1 MHREPS
7 TSTQAGRARP
17 VRGWLLALT
26 VIILMA
32 AAVAIGPRLL
42 APPAP
47 TPPCVE
53 TRLTL
58 GSAQFVVRPLAR
70 EADGSIKVPPDTPG
84 VAYQIERAPD
94 YVLILSPATVGAGW
108 QEALSAGA
116 DATLVEANCNSTT
129 YRLAAPQPAPPDMAA
144 FLAQP
149 PAGLTIIVPN
159 SPTTAGYVVTGE
171 LAEGLIK
178 AFDTPQPGSARR
190 LAEVSLLTSAASA
203 DGTTVEVSVSIVN
216 AGATPF
222 ELAADDVA
230 LTPDNSPPL
239 AAVKTEPAL
248 PHAFQPG
255 RAETITFTFPR
266 PLAHEATLKVM
277 DAEFILSDF

>member
-1 MHREPS
+1 MRREPS
-7 TSTQAGRARP
+7 KPTPTGRPRAI
-17 VRGWLLALT
+17 RGWLLALT

-32 AAVAIGPRLL
+32 AVVAIGPRLL

-47 TPPCVE
+47 TPPCIE
-53 TRLTL
+53 TTLTL
-58 GSAQFVVRPLAR
+58 GTAKFAVRPLAR
-70 EADGSIKVPPDTPG
+70 EADGSINVPADTPG
-84 VAYQIERAPD
+84 LAYQIEGVPD
-94 YVLILSPATVGAGW
+94 YVLALSPAAVSASLKD
-108 QEALSAGA
+108 EISAGA
-116 DATLVEANCNSTT
+116 DAMLVQANCNSTT
-129 YRLAAPQPAPPDMAA
+129 FRVSAPQPAPPDMAA

-149 PAGLTIIVPN
+149 PAGLTIIVPG

-178 AFDTPQPGSARR
+178 AFDTPQPGSGRR

-203 DGTTVEVSVSIVN
+203 DGTTVQVSVSIVN

-239 AAVKTEPAL
+239 AAVKTEPVL

-266 PLAHEATLKVM
+266 PSAHEATLRVM
-277 DAEFILSDF
+277 DAEFILSNF